1 MPTGTLTWRVYRI
14 DVRYSGEDAD
24 EFSFSR
30 DECDEFVVTDITGEE
45 RSFLAG
51 NVARLLNRKFYD

>member
-1 MPTGTLTWRVYRI
+1 MPLDTLTWRVYRI
-14 DVRYSGEDAD
+14 DLRYGSEDVQ
-24 EFSFSR
+24 EFTYSR

-51 NVARLLNRKFYD
+51 NVARLFDKKFFD